1 LLFTKIIKVLKRL
14 FIIIILL
21 FLINSS
27 QAQVKDFEPVVQFG
41 LKQGVN
47 YSSVLFSPGI
57 NQGIKLGYTGGFVFK
72 YSNEKNL
79 ALQIEL
85 NFSQKGWLEDLDTI
99 PNSYQRDLDY
109 IELPFLTH
117 VYFGKGNVKFYANLG
132 PSVGYL
138 IRDEIKAE
146 INDELYARD
155 YYELEIDNR
164 FDFNVLAELG
174 LIFDTRIGS
183 FQTGFRY
190 AMTLTDIFKYTSE
203 SFFENSQNQIVAF
216 SLSYYFIDNR

>member
-1 LLFTKIIKVLKRL
+1 MKKHF
-14 FIIIILL
+14 IILL
-21 FLINSS
+21 LLFVSTS
-27 QAQVKDFEPVVQFG
+27 PFAQNKDFEPVAQFG
-41 LKQGVN
+41 IRQGIN

-85 NFSQKGWLEDLDTI
+85 NFSQKGWLEDLDTL
-99 PNSYQRDLDY
+99 PNSYQRNLDY

-117 VYFGKGNVKFYANLG
+117 IYFGKRNVKFYVNIG

-138 IRDEIKAE
+138 INDQIKSE
-146 INDELYARD
+146 INNELYNRE
-155 YYELEIDNR
+155 YYELEIDNK
-164 FDFNVLAELG
+164 FDFNVLAGLG
-174 LIFDTRIGS
+174 LIIDTEIGS

-190 AMTLTDIFKYTSE
+190 AMTLTDIFKYTSD
-203 SFFENSQNQIVAF
+203 SIFENSQNQVIAF
-216 SLSYYFIDNR
+216 SLTYYFLDNR